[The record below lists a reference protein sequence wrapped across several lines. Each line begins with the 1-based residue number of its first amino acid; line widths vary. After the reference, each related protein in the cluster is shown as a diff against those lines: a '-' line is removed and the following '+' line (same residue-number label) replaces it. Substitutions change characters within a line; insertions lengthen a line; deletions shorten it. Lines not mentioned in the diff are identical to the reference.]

1 MCALCERSANERPA
15 RDAGTVAYCGSA
27 HNYASI
33 NSLLGFDVLVVGN
46 LLTMN
51 VTIGTV
57 TRGRAART
65 GMGLF
70 AGVLLLAGLA
80 GCSRKTEND
89 PPVATPGFTAVRT
102 RAALGSPLEVTY
114 KFVVASGAKIDGDY
128 RVFVHFLNSDEEQMW
143 TDDHEPPRSTSTWKP
158 GETIQYT
165 RTVFVPI
172 YPYIGKATVRMGLY
186 NPKDGRRLP
195 LTGGDAQQRAY
206 AVGTLELLPQS
217 ENVFLIFKD
226 GWHAAEVAQ
235 DNGAVEWQW
244 SKKAGTIA
252 FRNPKRDVW
261 FYLNV
266 DGKPAFLPQPQ
277 QVTVRIG
284 EHVVDQF
291 TLNSAESIIR
301 KTAIS
306 AAQLGTA
313 DTVEI
318 VVDAGTSF
326 VPAQT
331 AGANSGDPRELGV
344 RVFHAFVEP
353 KS

>member
-1 MCALCERSANERPA
+1 
-15 RDAGTVAYCGSA
+15 
-27 HNYASI
+27 
-33 NSLLGFDVLVVGN
+33 VGN

-51 VTIGTV
+51 VTIGMMTS
-57 TRGRAART
+57 GRAARAAALST
-65 GMGLF
+65 AGL
-70 AGVLLLAGLA
+70 AILLGLA
-80 GCSRKTEND
+80 GCSRKAD
-89 PPVATPGFTAVRT
+89 DQPPVATPSFTPART

-143 TDDHEPPRSTSTWKP
+143 TDDHEPPRPTSSWKP
-158 GETIQYT
+158 GETIEYT

-172 YPYIGKATVRMGLY
+172 YPYIGKAAVRIGLY
-186 NPKDGRRLP
+186 NPKDGHRLT
-195 LTGGDAQQRAY
+195 LSGADDKQHAY
-206 AVGTLELLPQS
+206 TVGSLELLPQS

-244 SKKAGTIA
+244 SKRTGTIA

-284 EHVVDQF
+284 EQVVDQF
-291 TLNSAESIIR
+291 TLSSPEAVIR

-306 AAQLGTA
+306 AAQLGAA

-353 KS
+353 K

>member
-1 MCALCERSANERPA
+1 M
-15 RDAGTVAYCGSA
+15 
-27 HNYASI
+27 
-33 NSLLGFDVLVVGN
+33 GN

-51 VTIGTV
+51 VTIGMVTPGRVGRTV
-57 TRGRAART
+57 VSALT
-65 GMGLF
+65 GL
-70 AGVLLLAGLA
+70 ALVAGLA
-80 GCSRKTEND
+80 GCSRKGED
-89 PPVATPGFTAVRT
+89 QPPVATPGFTAART

-114 KFVVASGAKIDGDY
+114 KFVVAPDAKIDGDY
-128 RVFVHFLNSDEEQMW
+128 RVFVHFLNSDDEQMW
-143 TDDHEPPRSTSTWKP
+143 TDDHEPPRPTSTWKP
-158 GETIQYT
+158 GETLEYK

-186 NPKDGRRLP
+186 RPRDGHRLT
-195 LTGGDAQQRAY
+195 LSGADAQQHAY
-206 AVGTLELLPQS
+206 AVGALELLPQS
-217 ENVFLIFKD
+217 ENVFLIFKE
-226 GWHAAEVAQ
+226 GWHAAEVSQ

-244 SKKAGTIA
+244 SKRAGTIA

-284 EHVVDQF
+284 EQVVDQF
-291 TLNSAESIIR
+291 TLSSAEPVIR

-306 AAQLGTA
+306 AAQLGAA

-331 AGANSGDPRELGV
+331 AGANNGDPRELGV

-353 KS
+353 K

>member
-1 MCALCERSANERPA
+1 
-15 RDAGTVAYCGSA
+15 
-27 HNYASI
+27 
-33 NSLLGFDVLVVGN
+33 
-46 LLTMN
+46 MN
-51 VTIGTV
+51 VTIRMV
-57 TRGRAART
+57 TTGRAARAVVCA
-65 GMGLF
+65 F
-70 AGVLLLAGLA
+70 AGLGMLIGTTA
-80 GCSRKTEND
+80 CSRKSD
-89 PPVATPGFTAVRT
+89 DQPPVATPSFTAART

-114 KFVVASGAKIDGDY
+114 KFVVASGAKFDADY

-143 TDDHEPPRSTSTWKP
+143 TDDHDPARPTSTWKP
-158 GETIQYT
+158 GETIEYT

-186 NPKDGRRLP
+186 NPKDGHRLP
-195 LTGGDAQQRAY
+195 LVGADPQQHAY

-244 SKKAGTIA
+244 SKKSGTIA

-266 DGKPAFLPQPQ
+266 DGKPAFLSQPQ

-291 TLNSAESIIR
+291 TLSSPEAVIR
-301 KTAIS
+301 KTAIG

-318 VVDAGTSF
+318 VIDAGTSF

-331 AGANSGDPRELGV
+331 AGAKSGDPRELGV
-344 RVFHAFVEP
+344 RVFHAFIEP
-353 KS
+353 R